1 MIDNG
6 PSQVITT
13 LIYGNETSNARFVRE
28 TIYSDAA
35 NEADVKKW
43 DLKSLA
49 LISPPPIKK
58 LVTVQSENV
67 VDDEAY
73 EVFLE
78 FKADEQQARVPL
90 YLSETISSLNSTN
103 LIQRIELTDYSS
115 TSYKLS

>member
-1 MIDNG
+1 MLKTGRGKRIQVEQLPVMNDG
-6 PSQVITT
+6 PSQIVTT
-13 LIYGNETSNARFVRE
+13 LIYANETSNARFVRE
-28 TIYSDAA
+28 TIYQDAS

-43 DLKSLA
+43 DLKTLA

-78 FKADEQQARVPL
+78 FKADEQ
-90 YLSETISSLNSTN
+90 
-103 LIQRIELTDYSS
+103 
-115 TSYKLS
+115 

>member
-1 MIDNG
+1 MNDG
-6 PSQVITT
+6 PSQIVTT

-28 TIYSDAA
+28 TIYQDAT
-35 NEADVKKW
+35 NEVDVKKW
-43 DLKSLA
+43 DLKTLA
-49 LISPPPIKK
+49 QISPPPARK

-67 VDDEAY
+67 VDDDAY

-78 FKADEQQARVPL
+78 FKVSEQQAKVPL